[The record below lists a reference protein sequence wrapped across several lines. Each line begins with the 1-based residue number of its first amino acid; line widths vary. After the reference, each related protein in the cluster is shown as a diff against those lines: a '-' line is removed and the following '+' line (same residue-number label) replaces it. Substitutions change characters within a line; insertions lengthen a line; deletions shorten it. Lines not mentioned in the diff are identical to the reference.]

1 MNSLYDK
8 LIWKESK
15 HVSRNTFTLRSV
27 WIWIFFI
34 LYVCEF
40 PTHFSEFACPD
51 LKLEFY
57 WGFHS
62 ALKFHSNHLHY
73 ACLTPVIISI
83 FSTTSSIE
91 FGGKFRVKLHR
102 KVLWGPKTS
111 KTNCYGWWL
120 LVLIGCFKRENRR
133 KRLRFQLA
141 CYKVIRHLLFKW
153 KWR

>member
-1 MNSLYDK
+1 M
-8 LIWKESK
+8 
-15 HVSRNTFTLRSV
+15 
-27 WIWIFFI
+27 
-34 LYVCEF
+34 CEF

-91 FGGKFRVKLHR
+91 FGGKFRVNCIERFCEDR
-102 KVLWGPKTS
+102 KQVKQTVTADG
-111 KTNCYGWWL
+111 
-120 LVLIGCFKRENRR
+120 F
-133 KRLRFQLA
+133 
-141 CYKVIRHLLFKW
+141 LF
-153 KWR
+153 